1 MAGAMLRELQLLL
14 ATRSLR
20 WLDHLARMP
29 DERLS
34 KKMLF
39 ECLVSA
45 RQVP

>member
-1 MAGAMLRELQLLL
+1 MLL

-29 DERLS
+29 DERLPE
-34 KKMLF
+34 KMLF
-39 ECLVSA
+39 GCLVSA